1 MNEIELLSKIGINR
15 DGTYSNNGSYIVD
28 LKDSND
34 FGRIYSKLEN
44 SDDLEL
50 QEDTLLLTIHN
61 SNIEYRYEDEFQLVL
76 KADWDNDSYELVVSE
91 L

>member
-1 MNEIELLSKIGINR
+1 MDAIELLNKIGINR
-15 DGTYSNNGSYIVD
+15 EGTYSNNDSYIVD

-44 SDDLEL
+44 SNDLDL

-61 SNIEYRYEDEFQLVL
+61 SSIEYRYEGTFQLVL
-76 KADWDNDSYELVVSE
+76 KADWDNDAYELVVSE

>member
-44 SDDLEL
+44 SDDLDL